1 MSTSHVIKMLS
12 GFSHDGF
19 PTGRLAL
26 THFKLRS
33 PSVLTTWF
41 PSFEICT
48 FRKKSQG
55 TQVERNEPKSLAQ
68 ASRRRQVSQPGRTS
82 GQVSEHHLVTHGA
95 WTAWGSLLEPK
106 TIQGTI
112 YFNFL
117 ECRTYRRDRR
127 KPWTDSTMS
136 CAGCSSQRMLQADP
150 P

>member
-41 PSFEICT
+41 PSFEMCT

-55 TQVERNEPKSLAQ
+55 TQVERHEPTSLAQ
-68 ASRRRQVSQPGRTS
+68 ASRREGELTRKNQWPSVRTS
-82 GQVSEHHLVTHGA
+82 LSHTWRLDWKPEAFWSQKQPRAQYILISLNVEHTG
-95 WTAWGSLLEPK
+95 
-106 TIQGTI
+106 
-112 YFNFL
+112 
-117 ECRTYRRDRR
+117 DRS
-127 KPWTDSTMS
+127 KPWTDSMS
-136 CAGCSSQRMLQADP
+136 CAGCSSRRMLQADP

>member
-48 FRKKSQG
+48 FQKKSQG

-68 ASRRRQVSQPGRTS
+68 ASRREGKWVNQ
-82 GQVSEHHLVTHGA
+82 E
-95 WTAWGSLLEPK
+95 EPVAK
-106 TIQGTI
+106 CQNIT
-112 YFNFL
+112 
-117 ECRTYRRDRR
+117 
-127 KPWTDSTMS
+127 
-136 CAGCSSQRMLQADP
+136 
-150 P
+150 